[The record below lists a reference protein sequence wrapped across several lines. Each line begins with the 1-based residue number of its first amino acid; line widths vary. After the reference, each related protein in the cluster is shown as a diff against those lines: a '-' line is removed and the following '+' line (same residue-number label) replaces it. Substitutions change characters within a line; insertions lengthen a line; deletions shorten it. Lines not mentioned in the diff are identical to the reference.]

1 MTKGGYQI
9 LDLSGHSFTTGVTGY
24 VKGAYEKI
32 EGTRKVILVS
42 GLEVDG
48 TEYRDAFV
56 DFSVSTSNFVGTMYG
71 KIITIGS
78 SADGL
83 DPITITEPEVE
94 TNGTDEV
101 ETEEVGG

>member
-9 LDLSGHSFTTGVTGY
+9 LDLSGHSFTTGASGY

-56 DFSVSTSNFVGTMYG
+56 DFSVNESNYVGTMYG
-71 KIITIGS
+71 KTITIGNS
-78 SADGL
+78 GDGN
-83 DPITITEPEVE
+83 DPVTIT
-94 TNGTDEV
+94 NA
-101 ETEEVGG
+101 

>member
-24 VKGAYEKI
+24 VKDAYGKI

-78 SADGL
+78 SANGL

-94 TNGTDEV
+94 TEQTE
-101 ETEEVGG
+101 ETEEV

>member
-9 LDLSGHSFTTGVTGY
+9 LDLSGHSFTTGTSGY

-48 TEYRDAFV
+48 VEYRDAFV
-56 DFSVSTSNFVGTMYG
+56 DFSVISSNFVGTMYD

-78 SADGL
+78 SVNGL
-83 DPITITEPEVE
+83 DPITITDPEVE
-94 TNGTDEV
+94 T
-101 ETEEVGG
+101 ETETETGTEEIGG

>member
-9 LDLSGHSFTTGVTGY
+9 LDLSGHSFTSGVTGY
-24 VKGAYEKI
+24 VEGAYEKI

-56 DFSVSTSNFVGTMYG
+56 DFVVDGGNFVGEIFD
-71 KIITIGS
+71 KNITIGS
-78 SADGL
+78 NVEGGS
-83 DPITITEPEVE
+83 PVTITTV
-94 TNGTDEV
+94 
-101 ETEEVGG
+101 

>member
-9 LDLSGHSFTTGVTGY
+9 LDLSGTPFEMGVTSY
-24 VKGAYEKI
+24 VEGAYEKV

-56 DFSVSTSNFVGTMYG
+56 NFTNESGNFVGSMYDV
-71 KIITIGS
+71 TINIGTD
-78 SADGL
+78 ATGL
-83 DPITITEPEVE
+83 DPITITGV
-94 TNGTDEV
+94 
-101 ETEEVGG
+101 

>member
-9 LDLSGHSFTTGVTGY
+9 LDLSGHSFTTGATGY
-24 VKGAYEKI
+24 VDGAYEKI

-56 DFSVSTSNFVGTMYG
+56 DFTVDSGNYVGEMYG
-71 KIITIGS
+71 KKITIGA
-78 SADGL
+78 SADNGC
-83 DPITITEPEVE
+83 PITITNVE
-94 TNGTDEV
+94 G
-101 ETEEVGG
+101 

>member
-9 LDLSGHSFTTGVTGY
+9 LDLSGHSFTTGASGY
-24 VKGAYEKI
+24 IEGAYEKI

-48 TEYRDAFV
+48 VEYRDAFV
-56 DFSVSTSNFVGTMYG
+56 DFSVSADNYVGTMYG
-71 KIITIGS
+71 KTITVGS

-83 DPITITEPEVE
+83 DPITIT
-94 TNGTDEV
+94 NA
-101 ETEEVGG
+101 

>member
-9 LDLSGHSFTTGVTGY
+9 LDLSGNSFTRETTVY

-48 TEYRDAFV
+48 VEYRDAFV
-56 DFSVSTSNFVGTMYG
+56 NFTNESGNFVGSIYDV
-71 KIITIGS
+71 TINVGS
-78 SADGL
+78 SVDGL
-83 DPITITEPEVE
+83 DPITIKGV
-94 TNGTDEV
+94 
-101 ETEEVGG
+101 

>member
-9 LDLSGHSFTTGVTGY
+9 LDLSSNSFTTGASAY

-48 TEYRDAFV
+48 VEYRDAFV
-56 DFSVSTSNFVGTMYG
+56 DFTVDSGNYVGTMYG
-71 KIITIGS
+71 KKITVGNS
-78 SADGL
+78 GDGL
-83 DPITITEPEVE
+83 DPVTIT
-94 TNGTDEV
+94 NA
-101 ETEEVGG
+101 